1 MSFELHVG
9 DAPETYGV
17 TYGLYH
23 LVSVVLHREFDF
35 PEHLRMFTRAAAQ
48 FDPMNLL
55 REAEMLKDMAKA
67 HTRPY
72 IDVGRPL
79 EQIDLDGLVHFPQLL
94 TGEAQIVK
102 DWGHFVNFED
112 DNVGFVATPPT
123 LVSGRGRL
131 HLVDAIA
138 TDVAD
143 AMQWT
148 SFPHITAEAFEW
160 TGGQLLADG
169 VPCMDVADEYLRP
182 NGTWRTVMFA
192 RVPVYL
198 AWADE
203 LDELTRACRE
213 AIARKTDVRTK
224 LE

>member
-1 MSFELHVG
+1 MPFELHVG
-9 DAPETYGV
+9 DSPDAYRV

-35 PEHLRMFTRAAAQ
+35 ARHLQMFTRAAAQ
-48 FDPMNLL
+48 FDPADLL
-55 REAEMLKDMAKA
+55 REAEMLKDMARG

-72 IDVGRPL
+72 VDVGRPL
-79 EQIDLDGLVHFPQLL
+79 EANDLEGLTNFPQLL
-94 TGEAQIVK
+94 KPEAQIVK
-102 DWGHFVNFED
+102 DWGHFVNFDD

-123 LVSGRGRL
+123 LVAGRGRL

-143 AMQWT
+143 ANQWT
-148 SFPHITAEAFEW
+148 VYEHITAETFEW

-169 VPCMDVADEYLRP
+169 VPCMAVPDEYLRP
-182 NGTWRTVMFA
+182 AGTWRRVTFA
-192 RVPVYL
+192 RIPVFL
-198 AWADE
+198 GWADE
-203 LDELTRACRE
+203 LEELTRACRD
-213 AIARKTDVRTK
+213 AIARRTIIRTT